1 MITRTVPM
9 ILRRMNCWLD
19 SLNTG
24 VQTMEALRVI
34 ATTITMNTDQQIYCN
49 IRITSTGQLT
59 IQNDVELMGNSQVI
73 VESGG
78 KLIISGGTLSNVDL
92 VLKSGATLQII
103 NNGILE
109 TRNGFEAPIGAI
121 VDIQYGQIL

>member
-1 MITRTVPM
+1 
-9 ILRRMNCWLD
+9 
-19 SLNTG
+19 
-24 VQTMEALRVI
+24 
-34 ATTITMNTDQQIYCN
+34 MNTDQQIYCN